1 LLGLVA
7 GLIPSVS
14 THRLVKLVLFQRRRE
29 EATEEQQ
36 PADGPPRLGFGDE
49 ERKTLG
55 ASAELSFHC
64 PELGGDLHFFVFQTK
79 QVRA

>member
-1 LLGLVA
+1 
-7 GLIPSVS
+7 
-14 THRLVKLVLFQRRRE
+14 VLFQRRRE
-29 EATEEQQ
+29 EAMEEQQ

-79 QVRA
+79 QVGA